1 MSSFEMRPMRA
12 GEEESLLDLLEGAFG
27 VRGIFQRY
35 MDRDPLLRPEDT
47 LLALDDHGPISCV
60 QIFSK
65 RIRLRGETVALGGI
79 GSVATVD
86 SYRRQG
92 LASELLSRAIRE
104 MEKRGMALAL
114 LFTGLFDFYQR
125 LGFRSVP
132 QARRLLHRPRPPAE
146 AALELSVRPFQQADL
161 EAISTLYETYSA
173 AFETCTVRDA
183 SYWQGQLGYAGTP
196 DEDFRL
202 LERAG
207 RVLAYARCIE
217 LEGTRIAMEFAR
229 SEGAAPELAALLLA
243 LAPEDRPLVCSLA
256 PDPELDQA
264 LAETGARLE
273 TAADPTLLW
282 RVLDRPSLARLAQ
295 LPAAND
301 EELLAALVGG
311 SRALYW
317 PSDRF

>member
-1 MSSFEMRPMRA
+1 MSCFEMRPMRA
-12 GEEESLLDLLEGAFG
+12 GEEEPLLDLLEGAFG
-27 VRGIFQRY
+27 LGGIFQRY

-79 GSVATVD
+79 GSVATAD
-86 SYRRQG
+86 NYRKQG

-104 MEKRGMALAL
+104 MEQRDMALAL

-132 QARRLLHRPRPPAE
+132 QARRLLHRPRPPTE
-146 AALELSVRPFQQADL
+146 PALELSVRPFQRADL
-161 EAISTLYETYSA
+161 EAISALYESYSA
-173 AFETCTVRDA
+173 TFEVCTVRDA

-202 LERAG
+202 VERGG
-207 RVLAYARCIE
+207 RVVAYARCIE
-217 LEGTRIAMEFAR
+217 LEGARVAMEFAR
-229 SEGAAPELAALLLA
+229 SECAAPELAALLLA
-243 LAPEDRPLVCSLA
+243 LTPEDRPLVCPQA

-264 LAETGARLE
+264 LAGTGARLE
-273 TAADPTLLW
+273 TVADPTLFW

-295 LPAAND
+295 LPTADD

>member
-1 MSSFEMRPMRA
+1 MRA
-12 GEEESLLDLLEGAFG
+12 GEEEPLLDLLEGAFG
-27 VRGIFQRY
+27 LRAIFRRY

-47 LLALDDHGPISCV
+47 LLALDQNGPISCV

-79 GSVATVD
+79 GSVATAD
-86 SYRRQG
+86 AYRKQG

-104 MEKRGMALAL
+104 MAQRGMALAL
-114 LFTGLFDFYQR
+114 LFSGLFDFYQR
-125 LGFRSVP
+125 LGFCSVP
-132 QARRLLHRPRPPAE
+132 QARRLLHRPHPPAKG
-146 AALELSVRPFQQADL
+146 ALELSVRPFQQADL
-161 EAISTLYETYSA
+161 EAISTLYATYSA
-173 AFETCTVRDA
+173 AFEICTVRGA

-202 LERAG
+202 VERAG
-207 RVLAYARCIE
+207 RVVAYARCIE

-229 SEGAAPELAALLLA
+229 SESAAPELAALLLA
-243 LAPEDRPLVCSLA
+243 LAPEDRPLACPLA

-264 LAETGARLE
+264 LAGTGARLE
-273 TAADPTLLW
+273 TVRDPTLLW
-282 RVLDRPSLARLAQ
+282 RVLDRPTLARLAQ
-295 LPAAND
+295 LPAAED

-311 SRALYW
+311 PHCLYW

>member
-1 MSSFEMRPMRA
+1 MRA
-12 GEEESLLDLLEGAFG
+12 GEEEPLLDLLEGAFG
-27 VRGIFQRY
+27 LGGIFQRY
-35 MDRDPLLRPEDT
+35 MNWDPLLRPEDT

-79 GSVATVD
+79 GSVATAD
-86 SYRRQG
+86 SYREQG
-92 LASELLSRAIRE
+92 LASELMRHAIRE
-104 MEKRGMALAL
+104 MEQRGMALAL

-173 AFETCTVRDA
+173 AFQSCTVRDA
-183 SYWQGQLGYAGTP
+183 SYWEGQLGYAGTP

-229 SEGAAPELAALLLA
+229 SEGAAPELAALLLT
-243 LAPEDRPLVCSLA
+243 LAPEDRPLVCPLA
-256 PDPELDQA
+256 PDPELEQA
-264 LAETGARLE
+264 LAGTDARLE

-282 RVLDRPSLARLAQ
+282 RVLDRPSLARLIQ
-295 LPAAND
+295 LPAADD